1 MASKRQIDLL
11 GLAFWLVL
19 TFGVAFFGSQFE
31 PGAWYQTISK
41 PDWTPPG
48 WVFGPVWT
56 LLYLMMA
63 VAAWLIWRRRAQ
75 TSVYLPLGLYIAQLL
90 LNGLWSWFFFGRQ
103 MIGLALIDLLLLV
116 VMVFITLVVFIR
128 LHRWAGILLVP
139 YLLWVCFASA
149 LNYEIFRL
157 N

>member
-1 MASKRQIDLL
+1 
-11 GLAFWLVL
+11 
-19 TFGVAFFGSQFE
+19 
-31 PGAWYQTISK
+31 
-41 PDWTPPG
+41 
-48 WVFGPVWT
+48 
-56 LLYLMMA
+56 MMA